1 MHEAAKHVRTC
12 RSECDNAA
20 SKQSWREPACRRAS
34 AARFVLF
41 SKSLRKSKSAR
52 PANIYYMYMLYIQRQ
67 AAGDARRICL
77 YFLSISVRY
86 NTIHSFSY
94 SVHACMIDARGVRVG
109 FLEHGALGVCKSSV
123 CTYNYVPL
131 SASFIRIVLM
141 CYSFPCDRNVAGGS
155 RPRSEAPYITEE
167 KNCLPY
173 PVPVSP
179 LVGTNYYIS

>member
-1 MHEAAKHVRTC
+1 MHKAARHVRANQSATTQ
-12 RSECDNAA
+12 A
-20 SKQSWREPACRRAS
+20 SRQSWRDLS
-34 AARFVLF
+34 AARCVL
-41 SKSLRKSKSAR
+41 KTNEEIEVC
-52 PANIYYMYMLYIQRQ
+52 PAKKNTGTTLQ
-67 AAGDARRICL
+67 AAGDARMICL